1 MDKSAPERLPWFDP
15 AIRQALLNLR
25 KAQVNLAFAIQVQ
38 QACRWRWLHHPDPFA
53 APAPRDDGPGGEGE
67 ES

>member
-1 MDKSAPERLPWFDP
+1 MDKFTPEPPPWFDP

-25 KAQVNLAFAIQVQ
+25 KAQVNLAFAIRVQ

-53 APAPRDDGPGGEGE
+53 PPAPRDDPPGGGHET
-67 ES
+67 